1 MAKKQLS
8 PTKQNVD
15 AALKKR
21 QERAALEQQQQP
33 KKAQQTPA
41 QTKAKL
47 RKNRRVTER
56 RVRDTKIVIGGT
68 AMDKTTGERFT
79 ILKPASAQ
87 TNTKNPS
94 YIVKSAETGRT
105 TRLLASQLSPT
116 AGRPVVAPSRTSPTG
131 TLPESVAR
139 GQVPDSKSNI
149 RKPMPERVLQKLIER
164 GVVTRGG
171 GGPNE
176 SGVFDPFEGP
186 DLIKREQIITP
197 GSIKPRIKLKVKP
210 KTKFSSGGI
219 VFRKNSFKGIF

>member
-68 AMDKTTGERFT
+68 AMDKTTGEKFT

-94 YIVKSAETGRT
+94 YIVKSAETGQK
-105 TRLLASQLSPT
+105 TRLSASQLSPT
-116 AGRPVVAPSRTSPTG
+116 AGRPVVTPSRTSPTG
-131 TLPESVAR
+131 MLSELVAK
-139 GQVPDSKSNI
+139 GQVPDSSG
-149 RKPMPERVLQKLIER
+149 KLRQDMGKKNLDRLKALGKIVG
-164 GVVTRGG
+164 GVS
-171 GGPNE
+171 NE

-186 DLIKREQIITP
+186 KLITRERI
-197 GSIKPRIKLKVKP
+197 IKPRIKLKVP

>member
-68 AMDKTTGERFT
+68 AMDKTTGEKFT

-94 YIVKSAETGRT
+94 YIVKSAETGQT

-131 TLPESVAR
+131 MLSELVAK
-139 GQVPDSKSNI
+139 GQVPDSSG
-149 RKPMPERVLQKLIER
+149 KLRQDMGKKNLDRLKALGKIVG
-164 GVVTRGG
+164 GVS
-171 GGPNE
+171 NE

-186 DLIKREQIITP
+186 KLITRERI
-197 GSIKPRIKLKVKP
+197 IKPRIKLKVP